1 MSLPDYG
8 GAIEYARIRLNEQ
21 LPQFLHYHNL
31 HHTFGEVIPAALL
44 LAKQEGVSTEESN
57 LLHVAG
63 AFHDIG
69 WVIQGVN
76 HESLSVDICHQI
88 LPGYGFSEDQL
99 NRMAGMIVATRLPQ
113 TPTQKLEAILAD
125 ADMYSLGGE
134 YFWKRNEDLRYE
146 TTVLRGPVSDR
157 EWFHQQIEFLE
168 SHRYQTEFAKDQQEP
183 KKKKYIYQLR
193 QYLSQNQPV
202 KQPWDFPP
210 MKAEA
215 GQ

>member
-1 MSLPDYG
+1 MSHPDYD
-8 GAIEYARIRLNEQ
+8 GAIKYARDRLRKQ

-44 LAKQEGVSTEESN
+44 LAEQESVSNEENS
-57 LLHVAG
+57 LLYVAG
-63 AFHDIG
+63 AYHDIG

-76 HESLSVDICHQI
+76 HESISVDICRQV
-88 LPGYGFSEDQL
+88 LPGYGFSENQL
-99 NRMAGMIVATRLPQ
+99 TLMAGMIMATRLPQ
-113 TPTQKLEAILAD
+113 TPTDKLESILAD
-125 ADMYSLGGE
+125 ADMYSLGGKN
-134 YFWKRNEDLRYE
+134 FWKRNEDLRYE

-157 EWFHQQIEFLE
+157 EWFRQQVEFLE
-168 SHRYQTEFAKDQQEP
+168 SHQYHTKYAREHQEP
-183 KKKKYIYQLR
+183 KKTKYIHQLI

-215 GQ
+215 